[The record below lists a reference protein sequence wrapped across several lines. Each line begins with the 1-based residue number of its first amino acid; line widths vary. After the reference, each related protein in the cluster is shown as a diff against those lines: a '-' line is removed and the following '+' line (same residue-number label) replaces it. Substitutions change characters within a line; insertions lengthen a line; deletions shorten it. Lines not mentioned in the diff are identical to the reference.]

1 MFRFRLS
8 LVLIVLAATVVLQG
22 LAAVLALRETQQQ
35 VLRGRIASDIL
46 QRFVELSATKQRLRS
61 WVTQRNMAA
70 GGDSAE
76 RDALQRRMGQ
86 ILHELGELTEQAVA
100 SGLSAQGLA
109 EHEERLDAL
118 KVLTQSVEQLSG
130 AIMLT
135 RPLSP
140 QIQAR
145 QAWDALTEVFE
156 QAQGRDLRLLVAQ
169 SIDREKVA
177 MTRERAA
184 ADASLARMQALW
196 AGMALALALAALAAT
211 AYFARALRR
220 PLDALAAGAQFLR
233 QGRLQHRI
241 ELSGRDE
248 FGAVAGSM
256 NAMAQALE
264 QHQLREARQRQ
275 LLEETVRQRTE
286 DLRQANET
294 LRKTDVRRRQLLA
307 DISHELRTPTTAIRG
322 EAEITLRGA
331 ERAPSAYREALQR
344 IVATS
349 RQLGTVIDDLL
360 DMARSDLDSLSL
372 TRESVSMGQLLGQA
386 LDQVEALA
394 AQRQVRLHRPA
405 DRPAQDQV
413 FGDAQRLRQLLLI
426 LLDNA
431 IGYSLPGELVR
442 AELRAHSDWIEI
454 SITDQGIGIAP
465 EELPHVFERHFRGEA
480 ARRHRASGSGLGLP
494 IARSLAQVH
503 GASLELVSP
512 LGPQGGTRAVLCLP
526 SRPSQDMPHLEST
539 QP

>member
-8 LVLIVLAATVVLQG
+8 LVLVVLAATVVLQG

-61 WVTQRNMAA
+61 WVTQRNMGA
-70 GGDSAE
+70 GGDVSE
-76 RDALQRRMGQ
+76 RDALKRRMGQ
-86 ILHELGELTEQAVA
+86 ILQELDELTEQAA
-100 SGLSAQGLA
+100 ARGLSGQGMA

-118 KVLTQSVEQLSG
+118 KVLRQSMEQLRG
-130 AIMLT
+130 AILQT
-135 RPLSP
+135 RLLSP

-145 QAWDALTEVFE
+145 QAWDALAEVFE
-156 QAQGRDLRLLVAQ
+156 QAQGRDLRLLIAQ
-169 SIDREKVA
+169 SIEREKTA

-220 PLDALAAGAQFLR
+220 PLDALAAGAQALG

-248 FGAVAGSM
+248 FGAVAASM

-286 DLRQANET
+286 DLRQANDT
-294 LRKTDVRRRQLLA
+294 LQQTDVRRRQLLA

-331 ERAPSAYREALQR
+331 DRPASDYREALQR

-349 RQLGTVIDDLL
+349 RQLGAVIDDLM

-372 TRESVSMGQLLGQA
+372 TREPVSMGMLLDQA
-386 LDQVEALA
+386 LDQA
-394 AQRQVRLHRPA
+394 AAVAAERQVSLPEPA
-405 DRPAQDQV
+405 VWPAEDRV

-431 IGYSLPGELVR
+431 IRYSLPGGLVR
-442 AELRAHSDWIEI
+442 AEIRACDDWLEV
-454 SITDQGIGIAP
+454 SIVDQGIGIAP
-465 EELPHVFERHFRGEA
+465 AELPLVFERHFRGEA

-494 IARSLAQVH
+494 IARSLALAH
-503 GASLELVSP
+503 GATLELLSP
-512 LGPQGGTRAVLCLP
+512 LDCESGTRAVLRLP
-526 SRPSQDMPHLEST
+526 SWRPQDLRAAGGDPS
-539 QP
+539 